1 MVVGTGRQQG
11 MWPSYRT
18 INTGI
23 NMSENHSIK
32 PHGGTLVNRISKAN
46 PTGLFSI
53 TISED
58 LANDVENIADG
69 IFSPLE
75 GFLGKQDYESV
86 ISRGRLTNDLAW
98 TIPIVLDVNG
108 QTASKM
114 KESEDVLLQTPQ
126 GTGVAILH
134 VEETYSF
141 DKEKTAQGVYG
152 TTDPSHP
159 GVTKTMSMNDYL
171 VGGKIDYIQRP
182 DETELRKNRLTP
194 LQTREAFAKAG
205 WKTIC
210 AFQTRNPPHV
220 AHEMLQKTS
229 ITTRDGVFVNP
240 IIGKKKS
247 GDFVDE
253 VIIKC
258 YETMIKLYYPQNR
271 CILGTLQT
279 EMKYAGPKEAI
290 HHAIMRQNY
299 GCTHI
304 IIGRDHAGVGKFYDP
319 FAAQKIFDDYPEL
332 EISPVF
338 FPAFFYCKKCLT
350 YTTPK
355 ACPHG
360 DDVKEQISGTAL
372 REMIQNGQTPSE
384 FILRPEVAK
393 VILDHPRPFV
403 D

>member
-1 MVVGTGRQQG
+1 
-11 MWPSYRT
+11 
-18 INTGI
+18 
-23 NMSENHSIK
+23 MSENNSIK
-32 PHGGTLVNRISKAN
+32 AHGGVLINRITKLD
-46 PTGLFSI
+46 PVGLFSI
-53 TISED
+53 TITED

-75 GFLGKQDYESV
+75 GFLGQQDFESV
-86 ISRGRLTNDLAW
+86 VSRGRLTNNLAW
-98 TIPIVLDVNG
+98 TIPIVLDVDEE
-108 QTASKM
+108 TASKM
-114 KESEDVLLQTPQ
+114 KEAGDVLLQNPD
-126 GTGVAILH
+126 GVGIAVLH
-134 VEETYSF
+134 VDETFTF
-141 DKEKTAQGVYG
+141 DKEKVAQGVYG
-152 TTDPSHP
+152 TIDSSHP
-159 GVTKTMSMNDYL
+159 GVAYTMSMKDFL

-182 DETELRKNRLTP
+182 NDTEIRKNRLTT
-194 LQTREAFAKAG
+194 QTRESFVKSG

-240 IIGKKKS
+240 VIGKKKS

-253 VIIKC
+253 VIVKC
-258 YETMIKLYYPQNR
+258 YETMIKLYYPENR
-271 CILGTLQT
+271 CQLGTLHTQ
-279 EMKYAGPKEAI
+279 MKYAGPKEAI

-319 FAAQKIFDDYPEL
+319 MAAQKIFDDYPEL

-338 FPAFFYCKKCLT
+338 FPPFFYCKKCLT

-355 ACPHG
+355 ACPH
-360 DDVKEQISGTAL
+360 DNDVKVQISGTAL
-372 REMIQNGQTPSE
+372 REMIQNDQAPSE
-384 FILRPEVAK
+384 FILRPEVAQ
-393 VILDHPRPFV
+393 VILDHPKPFV

>member
-1 MVVGTGRQQG
+1 
-11 MWPSYRT
+11 
-18 INTGI
+18 
-23 NMSENHSIK
+23 MSENNPIK
-32 PHGGTLVNRISKAN
+32 PHGGILINRITKID

-53 TISED
+53 TITED

-75 GFLGKQDYESV
+75 GFLGQEDFESV
-86 ISRGRLTNDLAW
+86 VSRGRLANDLAW
-98 TIPIVLDVNG
+98 TIPIVLDVDKE
-108 QTASKM
+108 TASKM
-114 KESEDVLLQTPQ
+114 KESKNVLLKNPD
-126 GTGVAILH
+126 GVGVAVLH
-134 VEETYSF
+134 VDQTYSF
-141 DKEKTAQGVYG
+141 DKEKTVQGVYG
-152 TTDPSHP
+152 TNDNSHP
-159 GVTKTMSMNDYL
+159 GVAKTMSMQEYL
-171 VGGKIDYIQRP
+171 VEGKIDYIQRP
-182 DETELRKNRLTP
+182 TDTEIRKNRLTP
-194 LQTREAFAKAG
+194 NQTREAFSKAG

-253 VIIKC
+253 VIVKC
-258 YETMIKLYYPQNR
+258 YETMIKLYYPENR
-271 CILGTLQT
+271 CMLGTLHT

-304 IIGRDHAGVGKFYDP
+304 IIGRDHAGVGTFYDP
-319 FAAQKIFDDYPEL
+319 FAAQKIFENYPEL
-332 EISPVF
+332 EIAPVF
-338 FPAFFYCKKCLT
+338 FPPFFYCKKCLT

-355 ACPHG
+355 ACPH
-360 DDVKEQISGTAL
+360 DNDEKEQISGTKL
-372 REMIQNGQTPSE
+372 RDMIQNGQAPSE

-393 VILDHPRPFV
+393 VILEHPKPFV

>member
-1 MVVGTGRQQG
+1 
-11 MWPSYRT
+11 
-18 INTGI
+18 
-23 NMSENHSIK
+23 MSTEGIK
-32 PHGGTLVNRISKAN
+32 PHGGILVNRINKINTS
-46 PTGLFSI
+46 GLFSI
-53 TISED
+53 SISED

-75 GFLGKQDYESV
+75 GFLGKQDFESV
-86 ISRGRLTNDLAW
+86 VSKGRLSNGLAW
-98 TIPIVLDVNG
+98 TIPIVLDVDESI
-108 QTASKM
+108 AVKM
-114 KESEDVLLQTPQ
+114 KEEGDVLLQNHQ
-126 GTGVAILH
+126 GLGIAVLH
-134 VEETYSF
+134 VEETFSF
-141 DKEKTAQGVYG
+141 DKEKTVQGVYG

-159 GVTKTMSMNDYL
+159 GVAKTMTMKDFL
-171 VGGKIDYIQRP
+171 VGGKIDYVQRP
-182 DETELRKNRLTP
+182 EETEIRKNRLTP
-194 LQTREAFAKAG
+194 LQTREAFNQAG

-220 AHEMLQKTS
+220 AHEMLQKTT

-247 GDFVDE
+247 GDFVDD

-258 YETMIKLYYPQNR
+258 YETMIKNYYPENK
-271 CILGTLQT
+271 CKLGTLHT

-332 EISPVF
+332 EISPIF

-350 YTTPK
+350 YTNPK

-360 DDVKEQISGTAL
+360 DEDKEQISGTKL
-372 REMIQNGQTPSE
+372 RELIKNGQSPSE

-393 VILDHPRPFV
+393 IILDYPHPFV

>member
-1 MVVGTGRQQG
+1 
-11 MWPSYRT
+11 
-18 INTGI
+18 
-23 NMSENHSIK
+23 MSENNSIK
-32 PHGGTLVNRISKAN
+32 PHGGTLINRIIKTSSE
-46 PTGLFSI
+46 GLFSI
-53 TISED
+53 SISED

-75 GFLGKQDYESV
+75 GFLGQQDFESV
-86 ISRGRLTNDLAW
+86 ISKGRLTNGLAW
-98 TIPIVLDVNG
+98 TIPIVLDVDN

-114 KESEDVLLQTPQ
+114 KESGAVLLKNPQ
-126 GTGVAILH
+126 GIGVAVLH
-134 VEETYSF
+134 VDETYVF
-141 DKEKTAQGVYG
+141 DKEKMMQGVYG
-152 TTDPSHP
+152 TTDKSHP
-159 GVTKTMSMNDYL
+159 GVAKTISMNEYL
-171 VGGKIDYIQRP
+171 VGGKIDFIQRP
-182 DETELRKNRLTP
+182 EATSIRKRRLTP
-194 LQTREAFAKAG
+194 LQTRDAFVKAG
-205 WKTIC
+205 WNTIC

-247 GDFVDE
+247 GDFIDE
-253 VIIKC
+253 VIVNC
-258 YETMIKLYYPQNR
+258 YETMIKSYYPDNR
-271 CILGTLQT
+271 CQLGTLHT

-319 FAAQKIFDDYPEL
+319 FAAQKIFDNYPEL

-350 YTTPK
+350 YTNPK
-355 ACPHG
+355 ACPH
-360 DDVKEQISGTAL
+360 DDDAKEQISGTKL
-372 REMIQNGQTPSE
+372 REMIQNGQAPSE
-384 FILRPEVAK
+384 FILRPEVAQ
-393 VILDHPRPFV
+393 VILNHPKPFV

>member
-1 MVVGTGRQQG
+1 
-11 MWPSYRT
+11 
-18 INTGI
+18 
-23 NMSENHSIK
+23 MSENNPIK
-32 PHGGTLVNRISKAN
+32 PHGGVLVNRHSKAA
-46 PTGLFSI
+46 PSGLYSI
-53 TISED
+53 TITED

-75 GFLGKQDYESV
+75 GFLGKADFESIV
-86 ISRGRLTNDLAW
+86 SQGRLTNNLAW
-98 TIPIVLDVNG
+98 TIPIILDVDE

-114 KESEDVLLQTPQ
+114 KEAGDVLLENPL
-126 GTGVAILH
+126 GVGIAVIH
-134 VEETYSF
+134 VDDIYTF
-141 DKEKTAQGVYG
+141 DKEKTSQGVYG
-152 TTDPSHP
+152 TTDHAHP
-159 GVTKTMSMNDYL
+159 GVAKTMSMKDFL

-182 DETELRKNRLTP
+182 EETEIRKNRLTP
-194 LQTREAFAKAG
+194 IQTRESFSQAG

-253 VIIKC
+253 VIVKC
-258 YETMIKLYYPQNR
+258 YETMIKLYYPENR
-271 CILGTLQT
+271 CRLGTLHT

-338 FPAFFYCKKCLT
+338 FPAFFYCRSCLT

-360 DDVKEQISGTAL
+360 DDAKEQISGTKL
-372 REMIQNGQTPSE
+372 REMVQSGQSPSE
-384 FILRPEVAK
+384 FILRPEVAR
-393 VILDHPRPFV
+393 VILNHPKPFV